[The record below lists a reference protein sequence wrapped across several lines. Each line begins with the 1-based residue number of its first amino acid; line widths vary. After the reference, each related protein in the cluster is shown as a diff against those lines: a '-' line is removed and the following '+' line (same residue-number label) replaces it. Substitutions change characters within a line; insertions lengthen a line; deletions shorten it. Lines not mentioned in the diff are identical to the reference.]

1 MIIFYLIGFLLICV
15 GGILLLGLTPES
27 VTDDIMHFISPEQ
40 TMRDQ
45 VLLAQGKKKSR
56 KLTREI
62 LHIKEAL
69 DTTGKGT
76 QFTIACALSI
86 LLLVVGSITAIV
98 IDNYFLI
105 PVFAIAFASVPFMY
119 IKGTIAA
126 YDKRMKEEMETALSV
141 ITISYIRTDD
151 LIGAVKENLFNLRP
165 PVRNVFQSFVG
176 EATTITSDIKTA
188 IRNLKER
195 IDNQIYAEWCDAL
208 IDCQDDRALMDT
220 LLPIVSKFIEV
231 NKINIELQ
239 TMLSEVKKEYY
250 MMVCLVVGN
259 LPLLYF
265 LNKSWF
271 ETLMFS
277 LPGKVVLAVCGLAIL
292 VTAFLLGKITKPVEY
307 RR

>member
-45 VLLAQGKKKSR
+45 VLLAQGMKKSR

-151 LIGAVKENLFNLRP
+151 LIGAVKENLSNLRP

-208 IDCQDDRALMDT
+208 IDCQDDRTLMDT
-220 LLPIVSKFIEV
+220 LLPIVSKFTEV

-239 TMLSEVKKEYY
+239 AMLAEVKKEYY

-259 LPLLYF
+259 LPILYF

-277 LPGKVVLAVCGLAIL
+277 LPGKIVLAVCGLTIL

>member
-1 MIIFYLIGFLLICV
+1 MIIFYLVGFLLICV

-27 VTDDIMHFISPEQ
+27 VTDDLMHVISPEQ

-62 LHIKEAL
+62 LHIKDAL

-119 IKGTIAA
+119 IRGTITA

-151 LIGAVKENLFNLRP
+151 LIGAVNESLPNLRP
-165 PVRNVFQSFVG
+165 PVRGVFQSFVG
-176 EATTITSDIKTA
+176 EATTVTSDIKTA

-220 LLPIVSKFIEV
+220 LLPIVSKFTEV

-292 VTAFLLGKITKPVEY
+292 ITAFLLGKITKPVEY

>member
-1 MIIFYLIGFLLICV
+1 MIIFYLVGFLLICV

-27 VTDDIMHFISPEQ
+27 VTDDLMHVISPEQ

-62 LHIKEAL
+62 LHIKDAL

-86 LLLVVGSITAIV
+86 LLLVVGSIAAIV

-119 IKGTIAA
+119 IKGTITA

-151 LIGAVKENLFNLRP
+151 LIGAVNESLPNLRP
-165 PVRNVFQSFVG
+165 PVRGVFQSFVG
-176 EATTITSDIKTA
+176 EATTVTSDIKTA

-195 IDNQIYAEWCDAL
+195 IDNQIYTEWCDAL

-220 LLPIVSKFIEV
+220 LLPIVSKFTEV

>member
-1 MIIFYLIGFLLICV
+1 MIIFYLVGFLLICV

-27 VTDDIMHFISPEQ
+27 VTDDLMHVISPEQ

-119 IKGTIAA
+119 IKGTITA

-151 LIGAVKENLFNLRP
+151 LIGAVNESLPNLRP
-165 PVRNVFQSFVG
+165 PVRGVFQSFVG
-176 EATTITSDIKTA
+176 EATTVTSDIKTA

-220 LLPIVSKFIEV
+220 LLPIVSKFTEV

-277 LPGKVVLAVCGLAIL
+277 LPGKIVLAVCGLTIL

>member
-1 MIIFYLIGFLLICV
+1 
-15 GGILLLGLTPES
+15 
-27 VTDDIMHFISPEQ
+27 
-40 TMRDQ
+40 MRDQ

-119 IKGTIAA
+119 IKGTITA

-151 LIGAVKENLFNLRP
+151 LIGAVKENLSNLRP

-176 EATTITSDIKTA
+176 EATTVTSDIKTA

-220 LLPIVSKFIEV
+220 LLPIVSKFTEV

-239 TMLSEVKKEYY
+239 TMLAEVKKEYY

-277 LPGKVVLAVCGLAIL
+277 LPGKIVLAVCGLTIL

>member
-1 MIIFYLIGFLLICV
+1 MIIFYLVGFLLICV

-27 VTDDIMHFISPEQ
+27 VTDDLMHVISPEQ

-62 LHIKEAL
+62 LHIKDAL

-119 IKGTIAA
+119 IKGTITA

-151 LIGAVKENLFNLRP
+151 LIGAVKENLSNLRP

-220 LLPIVSKFIEV
+220 LLPIVSKFTEV

-277 LPGKVVLAVCGLAIL
+277 LPGKIVLAVCGLTIL

>member
-151 LIGAVKENLFNLRP
+151 LIGAVKENLSNLRP

-220 LLPIVSKFIEV
+220 LLPIVSKFTEV

-277 LPGKVVLAVCGLAIL
+277 LPGKIVLAVCGLTIL

>member
-1 MIIFYLIGFLLICV
+1 MIIFHLVSFLLICV
-15 GGILLLGLTPES
+15 GGILILGLTPES
-27 VTDDIMHFISPEQ
+27 VTDDMMKFISPEQ

-76 QFTIACALSI
+76 QFTIACALSL
-86 LLLVVGSITAIV
+86 LLLVVGSITAVV

-105 PVFAIAFASVPFMY
+105 PVFAIAFASVPFLY
-119 IKGTIAA
+119 IKSTIAA

-141 ITISYIRTDD
+141 ITISYIRTDN
-151 LIGAVKENLFNLRP
+151 LIGAVNENLQNLRP
-165 PVRNVFQSFVG
+165 PVLNVFKSFVG
-176 EATTITSDIKTA
+176 EATSVTSDIKTA

-220 LLPIVSKFIEV
+220 LLPIVSKFTEV

-239 TMLSEVKKEYY
+239 TMLSEVKKEYF

-265 LNKSWF
+265 LNQSWF

-277 LPGKVVLAVCGLAIL
+277 LPGKIVLAVCGIAIL
-292 VTAFLLGKITKPVEY
+292 ITSFLLGKFTKPIEY

>member
-1 MIIFYLIGFLLICV
+1 MIIFYLVGFLLICI

-126 YDKRMKEEMETALSV
+126 YDKRMKEEMETALSI
-141 ITISYIRTDD
+141 IT
-151 LIGAVKENLFNLRP
+151 
-165 PVRNVFQSFVG
+165 
-176 EATTITSDIKTA
+176 TSPKRQYST
-188 IRNLKER
+188 N
-195 IDNQIYAEWCDAL
+195 
-208 IDCQDDRALMDT
+208 T
-220 LLPIVSKFIEV
+220 L
-231 NKINIELQ
+231 
-239 TMLSEVKKEYY
+239 Y
-250 MMVCLVVGN
+250 
-259 LPLLYF
+259 
-265 LNKSWF
+265 
-271 ETLMFS
+271 
-277 LPGKVVLAVCGLAIL
+277 
-292 VTAFLLGKITKPVEY
+292 
-307 RR
+307 

>member
-1 MIIFYLIGFLLICV
+1 M
-15 GGILLLGLTPES
+15 
-27 VTDDIMHFISPEQ
+27 
-40 TMRDQ
+40 
-45 VLLAQGKKKSR
+45 
-56 KLTREI
+56 
-62 LHIKEAL
+62 
-69 DTTGKGT
+69 
-76 QFTIACALSI
+76 
-86 LLLVVGSITAIV
+86 GSITAIV

-151 LIGAVKENLFNLRP
+151 LIGAVNENLSNLRP
-165 PVRNVFQSFVG
+165 PVRGVFQSFVG
-176 EATTITSDIKTA
+176 EATTVTSDLKTA

-220 LLPIVSKFIEV
+220 LLPIVSKFTEV

-239 TMLSEVKKEYY
+239 TMLAEVKKEYY

-292 VTAFLLGKITKPVEY
+292 ITAFLLGKITKPVEY

>member
-1 MIIFYLIGFLLICV
+1 MIIFYLVSFLLICI
-15 GGILLLGLTPES
+15 GGILILGLTPDS
-27 VTDDIMHFISPEQ
+27 VTDDMMKFISPEQ

-56 KLTREI
+56 KLNREI
-62 LHIKEAL
+62 LHIKDAL

-76 QFTIACALSI
+76 QFTIACALSL
-86 LLLVVGSITAIV
+86 LLLVVGSIAAVI

-105 PVFAIAFASVPFMY
+105 PVFAIAFASVPFLY
-119 IKGTIAA
+119 IKSTITA

-151 LIGAVKENLFNLRP
+151 LIGAVNENLQNLRP
-165 PVRNVFQSFVG
+165 PVLNVFKGFVG
-176 EATTITSDIKTA
+176 EATSVTSDIKTA

-195 IDNQIYAEWCDAL
+195 IDNQIYEEWCDAL

-220 LLPIVSKFIEV
+220 LLPIVSKFTEV

-239 TMLSEVKKEYY
+239 TMLSEVKKEYF

-271 ETLMFS
+271 DTLMFS
-277 LPGKVVLAVCGLAIL
+277 LPGKIVLAVCGVAIL
-292 VTAFLLGKITKPVEY
+292 ITSFLLGKFTKPIEY
-307 RR
+307 KR

>member
-1 MIIFYLIGFLLICV
+1 MIIFYLVGFLLICV

-27 VTDDIMHFISPEQ
+27 VTDDLMHVISPEQ

-119 IKGTIAA
+119 IKGTITA

-151 LIGAVKENLFNLRP
+151 LIGAVKENLSNLRP

-220 LLPIVSKFIEV
+220 LLPIVSKFTEV

-277 LPGKVVLAVCGLAIL
+277 LPGKIVLAVCGLTIL

>member
-1 MIIFYLIGFLLICV
+1 MIIFYLVGFLLICV

-27 VTDDIMHFISPEQ
+27 VTDDIMHVISPEQ

-119 IKGTIAA
+119 IKGTITA

-151 LIGAVKENLFNLRP
+151 LIGAVNENLSNLRP
-165 PVRNVFQSFVG
+165 PVRGVFQSFVG
-176 EATTITSDIKTA
+176 EATTVTSDLKTA

-220 LLPIVSKFIEV
+220 LLPIVSKFTEV

-239 TMLSEVKKEYY
+239 TMLAEVKKEYY

-265 LNKSWF
+265 LNKSWL

-277 LPGKVVLAVCGLAIL
+277 LPGKIVLAVCGLTIL

>member
-1 MIIFYLIGFLLICV
+1 MIIFYLVGFLLICV

-27 VTDDIMHFISPEQ
+27 VTDDLMHVISPEQ

-151 LIGAVKENLFNLRP
+151 LIGAVKENLSNLRP

-220 LLPIVSKFIEV
+220 LLPIVSKFTEV

-239 TMLSEVKKEYY
+239 TMLAEVKKEYY

-277 LPGKVVLAVCGLAIL
+277 LPGKIVLAVCGLTIL

>member
-1 MIIFYLIGFLLICV
+1 
-15 GGILLLGLTPES
+15 
-27 VTDDIMHFISPEQ
+27 
-40 TMRDQ
+40 
-45 VLLAQGKKKSR
+45 
-56 KLTREI
+56 
-62 LHIKEAL
+62 
-69 DTTGKGT
+69 
-76 QFTIACALSI
+76 
-86 LLLVVGSITAIV
+86 
-98 IDNYFLI
+98 
-105 PVFAIAFASVPFMY
+105 
-119 IKGTIAA
+119 
-126 YDKRMKEEMETALSV
+126 METALSV

-151 LIGAVKENLFNLRP
+151 LIGAVKENLSNLRP

-220 LLPIVSKFIEV
+220 LLPIVSKFTEV

-239 TMLSEVKKEYY
+239 TMLAEVKKEYY

-277 LPGKVVLAVCGLAIL
+277 LPGKIVLAVCGLTIL

>member
-1 MIIFYLIGFLLICV
+1 MIIFYLVGFLLICV

-27 VTDDIMHFISPEQ
+27 VTDDLMHVISPEQ

-151 LIGAVKENLFNLRP
+151 LIGAVKENLSNLRP

-176 EATTITSDIKTA
+176 EATTITSDINTA

-220 LLPIVSKFIEV
+220 LLPIVSKFTEV

-239 TMLSEVKKEYY
+239 TMLAEVKKEYY

-292 VTAFLLGKITKPVEY
+292 ITAFLLGKITKPVEY

>member
-1 MIIFYLIGFLLICV
+1 MIIFYLVGFLLICV

-40 TMRDQ
+40 TMRVQ

-86 LLLVVGSITAIV
+86 ILLVVGSITAIV

-119 IKGTIAA
+119 IKGTITA

-151 LIGAVKENLFNLRP
+151 LIGAVKENLSNLRP

-220 LLPIVSKFIEV
+220 LLPIVSKFTEV

-239 TMLSEVKKEYY
+239 TMLAEVKKEYY

-277 LPGKVVLAVCGLAIL
+277 LPGKIVLAVCGLTIL